1 MNKIKYLVL
10 FSIIILCKLSVFA
23 QIPYSGIYNKELYIG
38 INDKD
43 KELRGFYY
51 NQSDDGKLGC
61 TFLIYG
67 KFKTIEDTVIDI
79 IAYYPLS
86 GDTTIGKIYCPSK
99 KMFKLKLID
108 NPVGCSKLENF
119 SNHSIIYKLSEQT
132 KWKAVRVV
140 KSRNTAIHNQ
150 PNSNSLKVSKL
161 INGDYVYVHEQKG
174 DWLKIELDRLETQ
187 IGWVKIEHF
196 Y

>member
-1 MNKIKYLVL
+1 MSKIKHL
-10 FSIIILCKLSVFA
+10 FLLTIFIYCKSSVFA

-38 INDKD
+38 INDNAQ
-43 KELRGFYY
+43 ELRGFYY
-51 NQSDDGKLGC
+51 NQSEDGKYGC

-67 KFKTIEDTVIDI
+67 KFKTIEDTIIDI

-86 GDTTIGKIYCPSK
+86 GDTTIGKIICPSK
-99 KMFKLKLID
+99 KMFKLKLND
-108 NPVGCSKLENF
+108 NPIGCSKLENF
-119 SNHSIIYKLSEQT
+119 SNQCIIYKLSVQT

-140 KSRNTAIHNQ
+140 KTRNTAIHIQ

-161 INGDYVYVHEQKG
+161 INGDYVYIHEQKG

>member
-1 MNKIKYLVL
+1 MSKIKYLVI
-10 FSIIILCKLSVFA
+10 FSIIILCKTSVFA
-23 QIPYSGIYNKELYIG
+23 QIPYSGIYNKGLYIG
-38 INDKD
+38 INDD
-43 KELRGFYY
+43 DLELRGFYY

-67 KFKTIEDTVIDI
+67 KFRTIEDTIINI

-86 GDTTIGKIYCPSK
+86 GDTTIGKIICPSK
-99 KMFKLKLID
+99 KMFKLELID
-108 NPVGCSKLENF
+108 NPIGCSKLENF
-119 SNHSIIYKLSEQT
+119 SNQSIIFKLSNQT

-140 KSRNTAIHNQ
+140 KSRNASIHIQ
-150 PNSNSLKVSKL
+150 PNANSLKVSRL

-174 DWLKIELDRLETQ
+174 NWLKIELDRLETK
-187 IGWVKIEHF
+187 IGWVKIEDF